1 MSEQVFAED
10 MNDFSED
17 DRHLERMLASLK
29 PRESRV
35 SRDRVMFLAGQASA
49 LVAERS
55 RTWRLNRWVWPAA
68 TICSAIVGLL
78 IGASITAGHR
88 IAANPLAVEPPPLR
102 EQITAATSQRGSGA
116 PLRNAQMDGT
126 SADAEALASQVLA
139 DSSDGQ
145 VDGNPDVFARSPLT
159 LLALR
164 DRLLAGRGDD
174 LALAQVDASPVCD
187 GSAAEP
193 ERPLGARELLRR
205 WIAEEGPNQ
214 R

>member
-1 MSEQVFAED
+1 MSDQEFTED
-10 MNDFSED
+10 LNDFSED
-17 DRHLERMLASLK
+17 DRHLERLLASLK

-68 TICSAIVGLL
+68 TICAAIVGLL
-78 IGASITAGHR
+78 IGASITSGHR
-88 IAANPLAVEPPPLR
+88 VAANPIAVEPAPLH
-102 EQITAATSQRGSGA
+102 EQITAATSHNGSAA
-116 PLRNAQMDGT
+116 PLRNAQMDRT
-126 SADAEALASQVLA
+126 NVDADGLASQVRA

-145 VDGNPDVFARSPLT
+145 VDGDPDVFARSPST

-174 LALAQVDASPVCD
+174 LMLAQVDGSPVRD

-205 WIAEEGPNQ
+205 WIAEEGPKQ